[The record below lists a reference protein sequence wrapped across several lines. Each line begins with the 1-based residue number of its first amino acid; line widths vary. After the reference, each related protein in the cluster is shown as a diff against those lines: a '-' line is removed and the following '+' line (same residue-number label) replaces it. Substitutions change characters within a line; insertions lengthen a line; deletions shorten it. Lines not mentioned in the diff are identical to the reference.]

1 MHMMHRVT
9 RIFFFKNLNLRL
21 AETQVSEYMYYIY
34 ILQISSN
41 WSSHYCI
48 VKIFLPNLFLQQSLM
63 PKHITSIITARDA
76 LKKKFDFEISLPW
89 LLYIKSTQ
97 LNGNSIYIC
106 MFKRYGYSIPFSKI
120 WRKEKGHSLPKAI
133 KVTWVHIAHTKTC
146 QGISYKHFLNLA

>member
-34 ILQISSN
+34 ILQMSSN

-63 PKHITSIITARDA
+63 PNHTPSIITARDA
-76 LKKKFDFEISLPW
+76 LKKKIDFEISLPW

-97 LNGNSIYIC
+97 LNGNSFYIC
-106 MFKRYGYSIPFSKI
+106 LNGIVILFLLLNLKKGKGTFPSKGL
-120 WRKEKGHSLPKAI
+120 KGHLS
-133 KVTWVHIAHTKTC
+133 THS
-146 QGISYKHFLNLA
+146 SYKDLSRNLT